1 MFNANIYFK
10 PAIDNPNVIPIIKT
24 ALKLFFEDNDLAI
37 EDRNV
42 RKKIASYYQ
51 WPRGKNGKTPKITI
65 TKKDTNYLLTITC
78 NFEPIRG
85 FFNLNFSSFAF
96 KLYDL
101 LDCSSVIHQNIGPLQ
116 IDPNK
121 SSIVYTTDDSD
132 KTETLH
138 YLDRYLYGTDK
149 DLEEKPYELENYGH
163 LYTLAELKQAT
174 EDDDISNYDG
184 DGRLLRKDND
194 QWYTC
199 DLNMSV
205 DHPIPSY
212 VQEHFT
218 HFMWYNK

>member
-1 MFNANIYFK
+1 MFNAAIYFK
-10 PAIDNPNVIPIIKT
+10 PSIDNPNVIPIVKT

-51 WPRGKNGKTPKITI
+51 WPQSKNGEKPEIDI
-65 TKKDTNYLLTITC
+65 IKKDTDYLLTIIC

-85 FFNLNFSSFAF
+85 FFNLNFSDFAF
-96 KLYDL
+96 KLYDM
-101 LDCSSVIHQNIGPLQ
+101 LDCSSFIREEIGPIQ
-116 IDPNK
+116 MDPNK
-121 SSIVYTTDDSD
+121 SSITYTMDDSNQ
-132 KTETLH
+132 TETLH
-138 YLDRYLYGTDK
+138 YLNRYLYGTDQ
-149 DLEEKPYELENYGH
+149 DLKERPYELEDYGH
-163 LYTLAELKQAT
+163 LYTLAELKQAI
-174 EDDDISNYDG
+174 ENDDISDYDG
-184 DGRLLRKDND
+184 DGQLLRKDND

-212 VQEHFT
+212 VQERFT

>member
-1 MFNANIYFK
+1 MFNAAIYFK

-51 WPRGKNGKTPKITI
+51 WPQSKNGEKPEIDI
-65 TKKDTNYLLTITC
+65 IKKDTDYLLTIIC

-85 FFNLNFSSFAF
+85 FFNLNFSDFAF

-101 LDCSSVIHQNIGPLQ
+101 LDCSSIILQEIGPLQ
-116 IDPNK
+116 IDPEK
-121 SSIVYTTDDSD
+121 SSITYTTDDSNQ
-132 KTETLH
+132 TETLH
-138 YLDRYLYGTDK
+138 YINRYLYGTDE
-149 DLEEKPYELENYGH
+149 DLKERPHKLENYGH
-163 LYTLAELKQAT
+163 LYSLKELKKAI
-174 EDDDISNYDG
+174 ENDDISDYDG
-184 DGRLLRKDND
+184 EGKLLRKEND

-199 DLNMSV
+199 DLNLSV
-205 DHPIPSY
+205 DHPIPAY
-212 VQEHFT
+212 VFNHFT